1 MLRVLALSVV
11 AFRGDGTKLPI
22 EKKKFVLGLDSAALQ

>member
-11 AFRGDGTKLPI
+11 ALRSEGNDRLA
-22 EKKKFVLGLDSAALQ
+22 EKKRFDLGLDSAALQ